1 MLTRLAEI
9 YTLVNEPEE
18 ALGTLEPLLAI
29 PSWIS
34 PGELR
39 SDPVGAPL
47 RIHPGFA
54 RLAGPA

>member
-1 MLTRLAEI
+1 M
-9 YTLVNEPEE
+9 LVNEPDE

-39 SDPVGAPL
+39 SDPTWAPL
-47 RIHPGFA
+47 REHPRFA

>member
-1 MLTRLAEI
+1 MTHLAEI
-9 YTLVNEPEE
+9 YMLVNEPEE

-39 SDPVGAPL
+39 SDPLWAPL
-47 RIHPGFA
+47 RGHPRFA
-54 RLAGPA
+54 QLAGPA